1 MLERIEIEPF
11 GFDCPSFADE
21 LVRGETFEGLE
32 PTAEIIGVDE
42 IGEMSA
48 QLVVIVIVVSL
59 NGRVLD
65 RAVHSL
71 DLTVGPRMIDLGEAM
86 RDSVLSASHA
96 EHMCCI
102 GRSRTVRVS
111 RRQTKLNAVVGEN
124 RMDFIRDN
132 FNERDEESRR
142 LDAIGLFDKLREG
155 ELRGAVYGHEKIEF
169 SFRRLHL
176 GCRCER
182 SRWDR
187 T

>member
-1 MLERIEIEPF
+1 MLERIKIEPF

-42 IGEMSA
+42 IGEIAA

-71 DLTVGPRMIDLGEAM
+71 DLTVDPRMIDLGEAM
-86 RDSVLSASHA
+86 RDSVFSASHA

-102 GRSRTVRVS
+102 GAQSDRSRI
-111 RRQTKLNAVVGEN
+111 AAA
-124 RMDFIRDN
+124 
-132 FNERDEESRR
+132 DETE
-142 LDAIGLFDKLREG
+142 
-155 ELRGAVYGHEKIEF
+155 
-169 SFRRLHL
+169 
-176 GCRCER
+176 CRCR
-182 SRWDR
+182 
-187 T
+187 